1 MMGLE
6 QVTDSAKN
14 AQPGQGL
21 SPSAS
26 NAAAAKEQFLSLLV
40 AQISHQNPMKPMDDK
55 DLITQL
61 AQFSSVEQAIE
72 TNTRLGALQESQA
85 AASRINMASL
95 VGKEGIAQTNMLH
108 IENGKTPSPI
118 TYTLE
123 GIADNVTI
131 RMVDS
136 EGTVA
141 HSIKTGGA
149 NPGAHALPWDGRL
162 ATGNTIAAGDYAV
175 HVSASD
181 KFGNTVPVSQEV
193 RGKITGIDLNG
204 AEPFVRINGIKIR
217 TSDVTQL
224 NG

>member
-1 MMGLE
+1 MMGPEL
-6 QVTDSAKN
+6 VTDSAKG
-14 AQPGQGL
+14 AQEGKSMSG
-21 SPSAS
+21 SAA

-85 AASRINMASL
+85 AASRINMAAL
-95 VGKEGIAQTNMLH
+95 VGKEGTAQTNMLH
-108 IENGKTPSPI
+108 VESGKTPSPI

-123 GIADNVTI
+123 GLADNVTV
-131 RMVDS
+131 RMIDS
-136 EGTVA
+136 EGNVA
-141 HSIKTGGA
+141 HSIKTGAASTG
-149 NPGAHALPWDGRL
+149 PHSLPWDGQL
-162 ATGNTIAAGDYAV
+162 PTGNTIAAGDYAV
-175 HVSASD
+175 HISASD

-193 RGKITGIDLNG
+193 RGKITGVDLNG